1 MQIKHSFQLFTT
13 KVIFALIASF
23 LFAMTA
29 SAHVKWFSAY
39 DVAEQPRSLGNV
51 LRLDFILLSGLA
63 VLLLLCGYVIERS
76 GLGAALLQALDRATE
91 MLRSNPDLLIR
102 AVCGFFFVAIW
113 TKAGVILT
121 PELKTNWQLVSW
133 LQLCIAVGLIWRR
146 TLPVSALG
154 IMALYAIGMHEY
166 GIFHMLDYPIFLGI
180 AVYLALVGLQRDLFG
195 VRPLDIL
202 RWSAAITLMWASIE
216 KWAYPQWTFPLF
228 ITHPALT
235 MGYSSEF
242 FMRAAGVVEFTLS
255 FALFLTPLVRRFA
268 ALILGVMFIIAIPIF
283 GKIDAIGHAPIIAV
297 LLAIIADNLA
307 GYQFRPAHAVVKSA
321 GERPH
326 EMLSKWHW
334 VHFPI
339 GYFASLAGFLTV
351 YYVLHAELFGTRLI

>member
-1 MQIKHSFQLFTT
+1 M
-13 KVIFALIASF
+13 
-23 LFAMTA
+23 
-29 SAHVKWFSAY
+29 
-39 DVAEQPRSLGNV
+39 
-51 LRLDFILLSGLA
+51 
-63 VLLLLCGYVIERS
+63 
-76 GLGAALLQALDRATE
+76 
-91 MLRSNPDLLIR
+91 
-102 AVCGFFFVAIW
+102 
-113 TKAGVILT
+113 
-121 PELKTNWQLVSW
+121 
-133 LQLCIAVGLIWRR
+133 
-146 TLPVSALG
+146 
-154 IMALYAIGMHEY
+154 
-166 GIFHMLDYPIFLGI
+166 DYPIFLGI

-339 GYFASLAGFLTV
+339 GYFASLAGFFDCLLCSACRTV
-351 YYVLHAELFGTRLI
+351 RDKAHIDLRYGLCSTRTDRSHDRSNRSRCATCINALFFARQPFESPLIVHGGQAKPPVRRPYPNWTQSSRSAQRLLWDHAGHGTDWPAGCLSL